1 MLGLLSIAS
10 LSNAIVSTLENSMGI
25 GYRILFNA
33 IGIISIVLQFLIFQM
48 KHKKRIVFVGV
59 LSDIGWLSYFVLQGD
74 LISGT
79 ANIIGLMSKAIIL
92 LGLKYAWAK
101 SRWWNVFFLVFAGV
115 FSVFTFKAWQDT
127 FAVIACMTSILAY
140 FMQKE
145 NHIRIVAL
153 VSFTAFMCN
162 SISKAYLI
170 ALIADIT
177 ALASCIISLIRYRKN
192 GVKKPEIQGE
202 TATDK
207 EDADEQLSVQENAE
221 IIE

>member
-1 MLGLLSIAS
+1 
-10 LSNAIVSTLENSMGI
+10 
-25 GYRILFNA
+25 
-33 IGIISIVLQFLIFQM
+33 M

-192 GVKKPEIQGE
+192 GVKNPEIQGE

-207 EDADEQLSVQENAE
+207 EDADEQPSVQENAE